1 MTGTHQGD
9 FVSRDITGTIDGSTV
24 KLHSAYGEE
33 HGDALQFSFTGTV
46 TGDEIAGTLDMGE
59 YLSANCT
66 AKRHVAER
74 S

>member
-1 MTGTHQGD
+1 
-9 FVSRDITGTIDGSTV
+9 V
-24 KLHSAYGEE
+24 KLHSAYDEE
-33 HGDALQFSFTGTV
+33 HGDALHFSFTGAV

-59 YLSANCT
+59 YLSANWT